1 MQCLRGSSL
10 LWKSNIR
17 TSATFTT
24 KSIFWTTTFIICFI
38 FILKTRDT
46 ILRWFCGGCSS
57 LSYRLISGHFLI
69 HIIILKNRVKFQIFV
84 DIVKIY
90 SSFCIYICQ
99 FRFTL
104 NSKCSPFL
112 PWQNSTS
119 SSKAAEP
126 ARPYIND
133 GSSEAQKMSWF
144 LLWNA
149 SHLFCNWGTDLL
161 VAAWKPGKVEKRYY
175 IQYLVQNICSC
186 LKLLCSICA
195 LTTFSLQIKSI
206 ITVWWEMWVS
216 QHMIWSM
223 RDACLL
229 YTMFSRE
236 FFKPLWWRIMT
247 MKLYIK
253 ERSLDTCNDL
263 RCF

>member
-1 MQCLRGSSL
+1 MPWILWERNNLRSAGKSSGGISELIIESICSWTFNFPSLPVISYMKMQCLRGSSL

-17 TSATFTT
+17 TSATFST

-161 VAAWKPGKVEKRYY
+161 VAV
-175 IQYLVQNICSC
+175 
-186 LKLLCSICA
+186 
-195 LTTFSLQIKSI
+195 
-206 ITVWWEMWVS
+206 
-216 QHMIWSM
+216 
-223 RDACLL
+223 
-229 YTMFSRE
+229 
-236 FFKPLWWRIMT
+236 
-247 MKLYIK
+247 
-253 ERSLDTCNDL
+253 
-263 RCF
+263 